1 MNFPSGTNI
10 KGGYGADENSSPEK
24 LANNAPATPA
34 IISKF
39 RRLLEKKEIL
49 NIVKYS
55 VYVGV
60 RLLFS
65 YIRAT
70 KYYFRTLRMTI
81 KNFGIELDSKMNL
94 FFL

>member
-39 RRLLEKKEIL
+39 SD
-49 NIVKYS
+49 Y
-55 VYVGV
+55 
-60 RLLFS
+60 
-65 YIRAT
+65 
-70 KYYFRTLRMTI
+70 
-81 KNFGIELDSKMNL
+81 
-94 FFL
+94 